1 MPRKPKRPCSRQGCP
16 NLCDGQYYEQHRIE
30 ERRKYDR
37 YERSPDINKKY
48 GHAWR
53 RIRDR
58 YAAAHPLC
66 EMCLGEGRLTPV
78 QEVHHILPVSQGGT
92 HAMDNLMS
100 LCQSCHTKIHHEI
113 GDRQGGSLLYTKAL
127 KTTAWGHARK
137 CAKVFGGIDPAGKRW
152 IGWVRGD
159 RNRAA
164 AAGRKR
170 LLQTR
175 SRMGI
180 RAKDR

>member
-1 MPRKPKRPCSRQGCP
+1 MVAFVMERRSRMPHKPKRPCSHPGCP
-16 NLCDGQYYEQHRIE
+16 NLCDGQYCDKHRIE
-30 ERRKYDR
+30 ERRKYDK

-66 EMCLGEGRLTPV
+66 EMCLKAERLTPV

-92 HAMDNLMS
+92 HATDNLMS

-113 GDRQGGSLLYTKAL
+113 GDR
-127 KTTAWGHARK
+127 
-137 CAKVFGGIDPAGKRW
+137 
-152 IGWVRGD
+152 
-159 RNRAA
+159 
-164 AAGRKR
+164 
-170 LLQTR
+170 
-175 SRMGI
+175 
-180 RAKDR
+180 